1 MITLSLFDGMSCGR
15 LALEKA
21 GFKVD
26 TYYASEIDKPA
37 IKVSGANWPSIIQ
50 VGDVTAWK
58 SWDLIYGLDWASI
71 DLVIGGSPCQG
82 FSFAGK
88 QLAFDD
94 PRSALFFTF
103 VDILNRV
110 RKHNPKVKFIL
121 ENVKMQKVHLDV
133 VTDYMGVE
141 PILINSALVS
151 AQNRKRYY
159 WTNLDGIEQPEDKGI
174 LLSDILENGT
184 SDRSKALCLLASY
197 KGFNGSQDYLR
208 RRYFGKSMGQGI
220 FENPSL
226 AKYYLSDEQ
235 ILNCISKFEAKE
247 YASGNRRGAMK
258 FPDDVFRKAKTI
270 CASNIVGRSTH
281 LVYDEFLKVD
291 KALSVKTNQSKA
303 SCITGG
309 GNSGGNHS
317 DMDLLLMYSGKIRRL
332 TPIECERL
340 QTVPDNYTNCVSDS
354 QRYRMLGNGWNVDTI
369 VHLLSYYK

>member
-1 MITLSLFDGMSCGR
+1 MKVLSLFDGMSCGR

-26 TYYASEIDKPA
+26 TYYASEIDKHA

-58 SWDLIYGLDWASI
+58 SWDLLHGLDWASI

-103 VDILNRV
+103 VDILNHV

-121 ENVKMQKVHLDV
+121 ENVKMKKVHLEAI
-133 VTDYMGVE
+133 TDYMGVE
-141 PILINSALVS
+141 PIFINSALVS

-159 WTNLDGIEQPEDKGI
+159 WTSINRIEQPEDRGI
-174 LLSDILENGT
+174 FLEDILEEDPKKITLMSEAFKKTNASILRDDFTGKAKTLSAMEYVKNG
-184 SDRSKALCLLASY
+184 RQ
-197 KGFNGSQDYLR
+197 GDYI
-208 RRYFGKSMGQGI
+208 KH
-220 FENPSL
+220 
-226 AKYYLSDEQ
+226 LSDE
-235 ILNCISKFEAKE
+235 
-247 YASGNRRGAMK
+247 Y
-258 FPDDVFRKAKTI
+258 RK
-270 CASNIVGRSTH
+270 
-281 LVYDEFLKVD
+281 
-291 KALSVKTNQSKA
+291 
-303 SCITGG
+303 
-309 GNSGGNHS
+309 
-317 DMDLLLMYSGKIRRL
+317 L

-340 QTVPDNYTNCVSDS
+340 QTVPDNYTNHVSNT

-369 VHLLSYYK
+369 VHLLNYLK

>member
-1 MITLSLFDGMSCGR
+1 MSCGR

-26 TYYASEIDKPA
+26 TYYASEIDKHA
-37 IKVSGANWPSIIQ
+37 IKVSGANWPGIIQ

-58 SWDLIYGLDWASI
+58 SWDLLHGLDWASI

-103 VDILNRV
+103 VDILNHV

-121 ENVKMQKVHLDV
+121 ENVKMKKDHLEV
-133 VTDYMGVE
+133 ITDYMGVE

-151 AQNRKRYY
+151 AQNRNRYY
-159 WTNLDGIEQPEDKGI
+159 WTNIDGIEQPEDKGFI
-174 LLSDILENGT
+174 MSDILAVAT
-184 SDRSKALCLLASY
+184 SEIKKNYGLFGLWDAKLSRDRPGFKKNASRLTLLASLY
-197 KGFNGSQDYLR
+197 SPDRHRVKNTPCLLCSIEGDTPSGVSRQSDRVYSHL
-208 RRYFGKSMGQGI
+208 GKSPCLTAFGQGVKVLD
-220 FENPSL
+220 SL
-226 AKYYLSDEQ
+226 DFKNVRY
-235 ILNCISKFEAKE
+235 
-247 YASGNRRGAMK
+247 
-258 FPDDVFRKAKTI
+258 
-270 CASNIVGRSTH
+270 
-281 LVYDEFLKVD
+281 
-291 KALSVKTNQSKA
+291 
-303 SCITGG
+303 
-309 GNSGGNHS
+309 
-317 DMDLLLMYSGKIRRL
+317 L